1 MRAAD
6 PDRMRLLGIAA
17 FASLL
22 AGCGNASVL
31 STAASSDHSG
41 PDDALEGGGAC
52 AKIEGSQIGLENLT
66 IEVGSKLLTFH
77 SWELKEG
84 EAGEYIGFSWA
95 QTGALS
101 VRVKAGT
108 DVFDAQGGSWAN
120 ADADEHAIS
129 NVEGCDPDDGEGEGD
144 DPDDGDGGGNPDDDP
159 SGDLPDN
166 N

>member
-1 MRAAD
+1 
-6 PDRMRLLGIAA
+6 MRLLGIAA
-17 FASLL
+17 VASLL

-31 STAASSDHSG
+31 SIAASN
-41 PDDALEGGGAC
+41 DDGADDGLEHAGAC
-52 AKIEGSQIGLENLT
+52 AKIEGSQIGVENLT

-84 EAGEYIGFSWA
+84 EAGEYIGFSWS
-95 QTGALS
+95 QTGSLS

-129 NVEGCDPDDGEGEGD
+129 NVEGCDPDDPGAGDGEG
-144 DPDDGDGGGNPDDDP
+144 DPDDGDGGDGDGDDTPDDPDG
-159 SGDLPDN
+159 SGDVPDN